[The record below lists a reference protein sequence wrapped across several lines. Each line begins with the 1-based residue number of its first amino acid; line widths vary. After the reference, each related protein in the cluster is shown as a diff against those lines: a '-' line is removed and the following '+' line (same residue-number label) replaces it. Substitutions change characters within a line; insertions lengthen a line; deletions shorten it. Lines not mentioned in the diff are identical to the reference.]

1 MSDELPRPLS
11 QIHDDDLVAF
21 GRSADVRVRE
31 LIGGARA
38 IASALPEAEP
48 GDQVI
53 VLCRDRVAF
62 AAALFGAWEAG
73 FGVALPPN
81 IQPETVRSIRHRPE
95 VVTVLHDGGGPK
107 GIDVRGILA
116 SAAPDATPLRPI
128 DRARHIATIFT
139 SGSTGE
145 HRACAKTGAQ
155 LFGEV
160 ATLLAAFPQTAGARV
175 LSVVPAHHIYGLLFG
190 ILLPTCGG
198 GAFHR
203 DGPRDVD
210 GLAEALRA
218 GVDVL
223 VSVPAHLRSLRF
235 VEADVLPKIAR
246 VFSSGA
252 PLPADTATDLDQRAG
267 WTVTEVLGSTET
279 GGIAWRD
286 RSRAPASPWRPFPG
300 VTVSAGDG
308 ELMLLES
315 PLLAKDV
322 PQPFIGGDRVRPLEG
337 GLFEHLGRADGVL
350 KIGSTR
356 VSVAELAA
364 RLAEIDGVN
373 DAAVL
378 PVEVGGA
385 RGVETWAAVV
395 APGLDAKTLRTALR
409 KWLAPV
415 VIPRRFRFVDALP
428 RQDNGK
434 LRREDLLALFE
445 TPMED
450 DRDGV
455 TSPGVLSSP
464 ERSGGDA

>member
-1 MSDELPRPLS
+1 MSDDLPLPLGNA
-11 QIHDDDLVAF
+11 DKNDLVAF
-21 GRSADVRVRE
+21 GGAGEVDVAS
-31 LIGGARA
+31 LLGGARA
-38 IASALPEAEP
+38 VAAALPEP
-48 GDQVI
+48 DDSDQVI

-81 IQPETVRSIRHRPE
+81 AQPETVRSIRHLPE
-95 VVTVLHDGGGPK
+95 VVTVLHDGDGPK
-107 GIDVRGILA
+107 GIDVRDILA
-116 SAAPDATPLRPI
+116 GAGRDEASLSPIAPQRHMATVY
-128 DRARHIATIFT
+128 T

-145 HRACAKTGAQ
+145 HRACPKTGAQ
-155 LFGEV
+155 LIGEV
-160 ATLLAAFPQTAGARV
+160 VTLLDAFPEASGARV
-175 LSVVPAHHIYGLLFG
+175 LSIVPAHHIYGLLFG
-190 ILLPTCGG
+190 VLLPTCSG

-203 DGPRDVD
+203 EGPRDIE
-210 GLAEALRA
+210 GLGAALRE

-235 VEADVLPKIAR
+235 AEDGVLPEVKR

-252 PLPADTATDLDQRAG
+252 PLPADTAKDLKKRAG
-267 WTVTEVLGSTET
+267 WVTTEVLGSTET

-286 RSRAPASPWRPFPG
+286 RDDGPATPWQPFPG
-300 VTVSAGDG
+300 VTVGAGDD

-315 PLLAKDV
+315 PLLSADL
-322 PQPFIGGDRVRPLEG
+322 PQPFVGGDRVRPLPDG
-337 GLFEHLGRADGVL
+337 RFEHLGRADGVL
-350 KIGSTR
+350 KIGGVR

-385 RGVETWAAVV
+385 RGVETWAALV
-395 APGLDAKTLRTALR
+395 APSLDAKTIRAALR

-415 VIPRRFRFVDALP
+415 VIPRRFRFVEALP

-445 TPMED
+445 TAVDD
-450 DRDGV
+450 DREGA
-455 TSPGVLSSP
+455 TSPGAITSP
-464 ERSGGDA
+464 EHSRGDA

>member
-1 MSDELPRPLS
+1 MSDLPLPLGKT
-11 QIHDDDLVAF
+11 QPGDVVAF
-21 GRSADVRVRE
+21 GPRGDVTARE
-31 LIGGARA
+31 VLGGARA
-38 IASALPEAEP
+38 VASALPKADV

-53 VLCRDRVAF
+53 VLCRDRLAF

-81 IQPETVRSIRHRPE
+81 AQPETVKAIRHRPE
-95 VVTVLHDGGGPK
+95 IVTVLHDGEGPK
-107 GIDVRGILA
+107 GIDVRGILD
-116 SAAPDATPLRPI
+116 AAPPDDAPLSPI
-128 DRARHIATIFT
+128 AAERHLATVFT

-145 HRACAKTGAQ
+145 HRACPKTGAQ
-155 LFGEV
+155 LLGEV
-160 ATLLAAFPQTAGARV
+160 KTLLAAFPEAAGARV

-190 ILLPTCGG
+190 VLVPTCGG

-203 DGPRDVD
+203 DGPRDVE
-210 GLAEALRA
+210 GLAKALSEN
-218 GVDVL
+218 VHVL

-235 VEADVLPKIAR
+235 AEEGLLPKVQR

-252 PLPADTATDLDQRAG
+252 PLPADTAKDLDKRAG

-286 RSRAPASPWRPFPG
+286 RSAAPATPWQPFPG
-300 VTVSAGDG
+300 VTVDAGDG

-315 PLLAKDV
+315 PLLSADL
-322 PQPFIGGDRVRPLEG
+322 PQPYIGGDRVKPLPDG
-337 GLFEHLGRADGVL
+337 RFEHLGRADGVL
-350 KIGSTR
+350 KVGSNR

-385 RGVETWAAVV
+385 RGVETWAALV
-395 APGLDAKTLRTALR
+395 APGLDAKTIRTALR

-428 RQDNGK
+428 RQESGK
-434 LRREDLLALFE
+434 LRREDLLSLFE

-450 DRDGV
+450 DREGV
-455 TSPGVLSSP
+455 TSPGVLSAP